1 MAIGPY
7 ILFWGALATLCSKEV
22 YIPWVD
28 TTEHLVFLFLVVV
41 ASKVVGPKL
50 ATFLDKKVVETKQER
65 LAELDEASKDIDAKI
80 KQNVLLTSL
89 PEANALISAAKRV

>member
-28 TTEHLVFLFLVVV
+28 TTEHLLFLVVV